1 MRMSKRQRSLRL
13 QRSVIAICTLYITA
27 FAGVISSTAQINAT
41 MEFEGVIRSYIYYIP
56 DSAPDDEPLPL
67 VFALHG
73 FTQNASQMMNGSRFN
88 EVADTAHFIVV
99 YPNGI
104 NNAWNTNT
112 GLPGGSTANDI
123 GFINALMDTLIL
135 NHKADPN
142 RIYTCGFSNGG
153 FMSHALACQ
162 SGHRFAAIASV
173 AGTMTN
179 GTFNNCSPSVPI
191 PVMQIHGTTDAIVN
205 YNGGFGNTSV
215 EQVIN
220 YWVSYNNL
228 PKAPSIQNYPDLV
241 IEGSTVEAVIYSD
254 GPDNPE
260 VRLLRILGG
269 GHTWPGFTGFF
280 GLGNVNQD
288 IRAEVE
294 IWNFFSRFSLE
305 STNSIQP
312 VVKDT
317 FAIFPNPAGSYIN
330 LDNEDVGQI
339 ELFTMQGVVAK
350 VFWGTGPHN
359 LSNLEAGTYLL
370 KAYFKEGA
378 FLGSQRIVIMP

>member
-1 MRMSKRQRSLRL
+1 MSKRQRSLRL

-205 YNGGFGNTSV
+205 YNGG
-215 EQVIN
+215 
-220 YWVSYNNL
+220 
-228 PKAPSIQNYPDLV
+228 
-241 IEGSTVEAVIYSD
+241 STVEAVIYSD

-339 ELFTMQGVVAK
+339 ELFTMQGVLAK

-359 LSNLEAGTYLL
+359 LSYLEAGTYLL
-370 KAYFKEGA
+370 KAYLKEGA